1 MDKMYFDYAATTPA
15 DPAVVEAMAPYWHE
29 DFGNASS
36 PHEVGRRAHKALED
50 ARANL
55 ADFLGAQPGEI
66 VFTSGATESN
76 NHAIFGAAHSLRGIG
91 RHVIVSAIEHHSV
104 LEPAEFLRSEGYKV
118 TFLPVDREGRVSPT
132 AIGAAITDQT
142 ILVAVMHAS
151 NEIGTIQPIREIS
164 ALTQERKIPLLVDA
178 CQTVGHIPVDVNELG
193 ADLLSLSAHKF
204 YGPKGVGA
212 LYVRKKT
219 PVEKLL
225 RGGDQ
230 ERDMRASTQNVPAAV
245 GMAKAVD
252 LARDRMTEEA
262 ARQCQW
268 RDQLFEEIPKRVDG
282 VTING
287 HRGNRLPNNVHFSF
301 ERVEGESLL
310 MALDMNKM
318 YASMGSACTSGA
330 MEPSHVLRAIGLDDE
345 LAYGSLR
352 ISLGRW
358 TTQEQID
365 VVLEKLPELVTSLR
379 I

>member
-1 MDKMYFDYAATTPA
+1 MDKMYFDYAATTPV
-15 DPAVVEAMAPYWHE
+15 DPAVIEAMTPYWHE
-29 DFGNASS
+29 EFGNAAS
-36 PHEVGRRAHKALED
+36 PHDLGRAALKALED
-50 ARANL
+50 ARTNL
-55 ADFLGAQPGEI
+55 ADFLGALPEEI
-66 VFTSGATESN
+66 VLTSGATESN
-76 NHAIFGAAHSLRGIG
+76 NHAIYGAAHALRGIG
-91 RHVIVSAIEHHSV
+91 KHVIVSAIEHHSV
-104 LEPAEFLRSEGYKV
+104 LEPAEFLQAEGYKV

-132 AIGAAITDQT
+132 SVGAAITDQT

-164 ALTQERKIPLLVDA
+164 ALTRAKKIPLLVDA

-219 PVEKLL
+219 PLEKLL

-230 ERDMRASTQNVPAAV
+230 ERDMRASTQNVPGAV
-245 GMAKAVD
+245 GMSKAVA
-252 LARDRMTEEA
+252 LARERMTDEA
-262 ARQCQW
+262 ARQTQW
-268 RDQLFEEIPKRVDG
+268 REQLFEEVPRRVEG

-310 MALDMNKM
+310 MALDMNKV

-352 ISLGRW
+352 LSLGRW
-358 TTQEQID
+358 TTQEHVD
-365 VVLEKLPELVTSLR
+365 TVLDKLPGLVTSLR

>member
-1 MDKMYFDYAATTPA
+1 
-15 DPAVVEAMAPYWHE
+15 
-29 DFGNASS
+29 
-36 PHEVGRRAHKALED
+36 
-50 ARANL
+50 
-55 ADFLGAQPGEI
+55 
-66 VFTSGATESN
+66 
-76 NHAIFGAAHSLRGIG
+76 
-91 RHVIVSAIEHHSV
+91 
-104 LEPAEFLRSEGYKV
+104 
-118 TFLPVDREGRVSPT
+118 
-132 AIGAAITDQT
+132 
-142 ILVAVMHAS
+142 MHAS

-164 ALTQERKIPLLVDA
+164 ALTRAKKIPLLVDA

-219 PVEKLL
+219 PLEKLL

-230 ERDMRASTQNVPAAV
+230 ERDMRASTQNVPGAV
-245 GMAKAVD
+245 GMSKAVA
-252 LARDRMTEEA
+252 LARERMTDEA
-262 ARQCQW
+262 ARQTQW
-268 RDQLFEEIPKRVDG
+268 REQLFEEVPRRVEG

-310 MALDMNKM
+310 MALDMNKV

-352 ISLGRW
+352 LSLGRW
-358 TTQEQID
+358 TTQEHVD
-365 VVLEKLPELVTSLR
+365 TVLDKLPGLVTSLR

>member
-1 MDKMYFDYAATTPA
+1 MNTMYFDYAATTPA

-29 DFGNASS
+29 AFGNASS
-36 PHEVGRRAHKALED
+36 PHDVGRQAQKALED

-55 ADFLGAQPGEI
+55 ADFLGADPAEI

-76 NHAIFGAAHSLRGIG
+76 NHAIHGVAHSLRGIG
-91 RHVIVSAIEHHSV
+91 KHIIVSAVEHHSV
-104 LEPAEFLRSEGYKV
+104 LEPAEFLQSEGYKV
-118 TFLPVDREGRVSPT
+118 TFLPVGGDGRVSPS
-132 AIGAAITDQT
+132 ALAAAITDQT

-151 NEIGTIQPIREIS
+151 NEIGTIQPVREI
-164 ALTQERKIPLLVDA
+164 AAVTRKRKIPFLVDA
-178 CQTVGHIPVDVNELG
+178 CQTVGHIPVDVQELG
-193 ADLLSLSAHKF
+193 VDLLSLSAHKF
-204 YGPKGVGA
+204 YGPKGIGA

-219 PVEKLL
+219 PLEKLL

-230 ERDMRASTQNVPAAV
+230 ERDMRASTQNVPGAV
-245 GMAKAVD
+245 GLSKAVD
-252 LARDRMTEEA
+252 LARARMTEEG

-268 RDQLFEEIPKRVDG
+268 RDQLFEEIPRRIEG
-282 VTING
+282 VKING
-287 HRGNRLPNNVHFSF
+287 HLGNRLPNNAHFSF
-301 ERVEGESLL
+301 ERLEGESLL
-310 MALDMNKM
+310 MALDMNKI

-358 TTQEQID
+358 TTQEHID
-365 VVLEKLPELVTSLR
+365 TLLDKLPDLVTSLR